1 MNFYKKY
8 RNIIEIGILG
18 FIVVFSILY
27 FNSYTQNYLLKSEK
41 IITSL
46 EKLRATEL
54 RLNYEILKSN
64 VFLYYDNDKIIRAIK
79 SMEEDIND
87 IVRFEFNNLFP
98 KDYNE
103 FLTYKQMTYKKVKYV
118 YTFQTYNSALKN
130 SIIFFNSES
139 NRLGNIIFEEI
150 RNNKLNINDYIFYQ
164 KVNSFVT
171 SLLLSKNAIDTDL
184 IINYI
189 SFIKNYTSENPK
201 INRFKNLFMIHTDVV
216 LKTYPK
222 YIKLLKKIIDEKAL
236 NKLKQIKNHIFI
248 IEQKKIKYFKYFSY
262 LLIFFVI
269 LIVLLIAVLLI
280 KREKDK
286 IKLKKT
292 LNKLKNIINLDYL
305 TGLLNRM
312 KFNKDVKKIDNPA
325 LLILNIDRFKNFNDI
340 YGSKNGDLLLKKLAQ
355 HITKIAPEHIN
366 AKVYR
371 LGSDDFGILYEKN
384 LYDSMKLAFL
394 FKQNIEKT
402 VFKIKNINVE
412 ISISIGISEI
422 KPLLENADIALK
434 ATKKDRRR
442 SILKYTPHLD
452 IRNKIKENIKK
463 YNVLFNALKKNDIY
477 PYFQPIIRLKD
488 NKIIKYEVL
497 ARIKNDDK
505 IESIVPYLEIA
516 KENKLYSELTLMMF
530 NKAYDYLKDKDI
542 KFSLNL
548 SIEDIMDYDLMK
560 KVFNKYKE
568 DDILKKVTFEI
579 LESEAIDDYE
589 YIKNFINIAKRKNI
603 KIALDDFGSGYSNFA
618 HILNLN
624 IDFIKIDGSLIKK
637 ILCDNK
643 SYQIVKMIT
652 DFAKRNGIKTVAEFV
667 EDEKTH
673 NKLIEIGVDY
683 AQGYYY
689 GMPQPYI

>member
-18 FIVVFSILY
+18 FIVIFSILY

-87 IVRFEFNNLFP
+87 ILRFEFNNLFP

-130 SIIFFNSES
+130 SIIFFNSEL

-184 IINYI
+184 IINNI

-355 HITKIAPEHIN
+355 HITKIAHEHIN

-412 ISISIGISEI
+412 ISISIGIAEI